1 MPAAAKLAGEL
12 SWSVCVVGLRMVVV
26 VMAAGAGSG
35 RCGGWVADDGAWC
48 DPGLVGVSA
57 MP

>member
-1 MPAAAKLAGEL
+1 
-12 SWSVCVVGLRMVVV
+12 MVVV
-26 VMAAGAGSG
+26 VMAVGAGSV
-35 RCGGWVADDGAWC
+35 WVADDGAWC

>member
-1 MPAAAKLAGEL
+1 MECLCGGIENGRG
-12 SWSVCVVGLRMVVV
+12 CDGG
-26 VMAAGAGSG
+26 GAGSG
-35 RCGGWVADDGAWC
+35 RCGVWVADDGVWC

>member
-1 MPAAAKLAGEL
+1 
-12 SWSVCVVGLRMVVV
+12 MVVV
-26 VMAAGAGSG
+26 VMAEGAVSG
-35 RCGGWVADDGAWC
+35 RCGGWVADDGAGC

>member
-1 MPAAAKLAGEL
+1 
-12 SWSVCVVGLRMVVV
+12 MVVV
-26 VMAAGAGSG
+26 VMAVGAGSG
-35 RCGGWVADDGAWC
+35 RCGVWVAGNGVWC

>member
-1 MPAAAKLAGEL
+1 
-12 SWSVCVVGLRMVVV
+12 MVVV
-26 VMAAGAGSG
+26 VMAAGAVSG